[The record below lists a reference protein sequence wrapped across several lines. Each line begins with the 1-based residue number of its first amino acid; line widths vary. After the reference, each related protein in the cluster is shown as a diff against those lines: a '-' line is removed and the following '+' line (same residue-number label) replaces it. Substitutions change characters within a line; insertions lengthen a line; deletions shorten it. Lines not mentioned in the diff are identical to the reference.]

1 MFSFFKKK
9 EEPANTLTREQS
21 LKSIPIHNLGIR
33 EIEENG
39 VFKIIYKRDAP
50 LFANLVKRFNLTR
63 PEKTIIMDEI
73 GTYVWHQIDGKKTTE
88 EIIELFRK
96 KYPLPRREAEVSIV
110 AHLKNLMMRGA
121 ISIIIK

>member
-1 MFSFFKKK
+1 MFNFFKKK
-9 EEPANTLTREQS
+9 EESGNTLSREQS

-33 EIEENG
+33 EMEENG

-50 LFANLVKRFNLTR
+50 LFANLVKRFNLAK

-73 GTYVWHQIDGKKTTE
+73 GTYVWHLIDGKKTTD

-96 KYPLPRREAEVSIV
+96 RYPLPRREAEVSIV
-110 AHLKNLMMRGA
+110 AHLKNLMTRGA
-121 ISIIIK
+121 ISIMIK